1 MQVLRIFWC
10 HSLSIKAYTDNKLI
24 RFIEGAGK
32 TKIIESL
39 NGMPGRERYP
49 ILIQSIIQEFNL
61 ERVILVA
68 CDHSA
73 AYVLDY
79 LDKNN
84 NDGGDIMGCILCSP
98 ELDESE
104 EVELETTSDV
114 SIFVSMYVS

>member
-1 MQVLRIFWC
+1 
-10 HSLSIKAYTDNKLI
+10 
-24 RFIEGAGK
+24 
-32 TKIIESL
+32 
-39 NGMPGRERYP
+39 MPGRERYP

-98 ELDESE
+98 ELGESE

-114 SIFVSMYVS
+114 SIFVSIYVS